1 MSADSAE
8 DSEVSSL
15 FEVKVARK
23 LVLREP
29 CISCLLLTN
38 LLLYFRNYADTRQLH
53 ENDRVKTSDN
63 GDKVVSN
70 TTHPD
75 RVV

>member
-38 LLLYFRNYADTRQLH
+38 LLLYFRNYADTRQLRMTVLRQVTMGTKLSVIRH
-53 ENDRVKTSDN
+53 IRI
-63 GDKVVSN
+63 G
-70 TTHPD
+70 
-75 RVV
+75 